1 MRGESVIWI
10 GGFLAGFVIG
20 LALSLTYTWVIDP
33 PPLTDTTPAVLNPG
47 DREIYTVLIA
57 AAYVADGDLDRAK
70 SRLAELEDPDTTKT
84 TEQIV
89 LRIVAM
95 AERYINESRDARDIR
110 ALARLADA
118 LGGTSAAM
126 RPFIATPTSTSTP
139 TPTLT
144 LQPPTPT
151 PTRVMRI
158 TPTPTATPTPRRT
171 PTAEPVE
178 VFEVVQSTALCDPAT
193 DGLLRVYVR
202 DEEGKGLPGVQMA
215 VNWPGGE
222 DRFFTGFKPEV
233 DPGYADF
240 EMEPGEIYQVEL
252 VDVDG
257 TDHPT
262 ESNTAQEV
270 GARLADRCPDLP
282 PGVQPSWQIV
292 FQINR

>member
-20 LALSLTYTWVIDP
+20 MALSLTYTWVIDP
-33 PPLTDTTPAVLNPG
+33 PPLTDTTPAALNPA
-47 DREIYTVLIA
+47 DKEVYTVLIA
-57 AAYVADGDLDRAK
+57 AAYVADGDLGRAR
-70 SRLAELEDPDTTKT
+70 SRLAELEDPDITKT
-84 TEQIV
+84 
-89 LRIVAM
+89 IVAM
-95 AERYINESRDARDIR
+95 AERYINEGRDARDIR

-126 RPFIATPTSTSTP
+126 RPFIATPTPTSTLTPTSTP
-139 TPTLT
+139 
-144 LQPPTPT
+144 QPPTPT

-158 TPTPTATPTPRRT
+158 TPTPTATPAPRRS
-171 PTAEPVE
+171 PTAEPAE
-178 VFEVVQSTALCDPAT
+178 ISAVVQSTALCDPST

-202 DEEGKGLPGVQMA
+202 DEKGQGLPGVQI
-215 VNWPGGE
+215 VVDWPGGE

-240 EMEPGEIYQVEL
+240 EMEPGEVYQVEL
-252 VDVDG
+252 SDVKSDVAL
-257 TDHPT
+257 D
-262 ESNTAQEV
+262 V
-270 GARLADRCPDLP
+270 GAGLADQCPDLP